1 VADSRRDGAGARGT
15 SRGGRL
21 IKWLYTCG
29 SGNKVVVYGGA
40 KDEEAVTTLLG
51 TTKARARVC
60 GQVR

>member
-21 IKWLYTCG
+21 IKWLYTLAAPVTRSSSTEG
-29 SGNKVVVYGGA
+29 LRTM
-40 KDEEAVTTLLG
+40 EAVTTTG